1 MQCSAA
7 ATRKTLAVD
16 LRERFANGAGAWGSY
31 QPSRFLA
38 VAQEHERRPQFHA
51 ERASEAPA
59 ARIGDLDVAHRGMR
73 SESVGDERLGAPA
86 PAAPGTAELEQR
98 RPLEG
103 VDFLACRLA
112 CRVPLSQLTRRGA
125 ARSAA
130 APPARSFQNF
140 ACPVVP
146 WPGGL
151 AARRDQQ
158 HARPF
163 FTRLISRSSTPSS
176 GGLRSSS
183 AELIAS
189 TDGLDALQARRG
201 VVVAR
206 GFPLVAGGR
215 WRRRGTARS
224 GAG

>member
-16 LRERFANGAGAWGSY
+16 LRERFANGAGAWGPY
-31 QPSRFLA
+31 QPGRFLA
-38 VAQEHERRPQFHA
+38 VAQEHERRPEFHA
-51 ERASEAPA
+51 ERAPEAPA

-112 CRVPLSQLTRRGA
+112 RRVPLSQLTRRGA
-125 ARSAA
+125 ERLAG
-130 APPARSFQNF
+130 APPAPSSRTSPARWCRGPTVSLLAGIRST
-140 ACPVVP
+140 
-146 WPGGL
+146 
-151 AARRDQQ
+151 
-158 HARPF
+158 RPF

-183 AELIAS
+183 AELMAS
-189 TDGLDALQARRG
+189 STAWMRSRPGEGL
-201 VVVAR
+201 
-206 GFPLVAGGR
+206 
-215 WRRRGTARS
+215 
-224 GAG
+224 